1 MTMAAM
7 TAAVAGGG
15 PVPRRAGLGVATVL
29 VAKRAVL
36 SFLRSPQLVVVSI
49 VQLVGFLV
57 TFRYVFGG
65 AFGTS
70 QGLPYVDF
78 AVPGFIAAGV
88 PFTLIGTAVAM
99 AGDLQGG
106 FIDRLR
112 SLPFPS
118 PAVLAGRVL
127 ADTAVLTWSL
137 GIATLVGFAI
147 GFRLHGSALAGLAA
161 FGLCLVYGLAFS
173 WVFITLGLLAGN
185 PQAAQGMALLVFP
198 LTFGSSAYVP
208 VASMP
213 GWLRAFADNQPVTPM
228 ADTVRAL
235 TLGPH
240 AHALLG
246 HPTSY
251 YLTRSLIWTAAIT
264 VVFAALA
271 AARFS
276 RS

>member
-1 MTMAAM
+1 MTAM
-7 TAAVAGGG
+7 TAAVAGG
-15 PVPRRAGLGVATVL
+15 PAPRRAGLGVATVL

-36 SFLRSPQLVVVSI
+36 SFLRTPQLVVVGV

-65 AFGTS
+65 AFGVS

-112 SLPFPS
+112 SLPFPA

-127 ADTAVLTWSL
+127 ADAAVLAFSL
-137 GIATLVGFAI
+137 SIAVLVGFAI
-147 GFRLHGSALAGLAA
+147 GFRLHGPALAALAA

-208 VASMP
+208 VGSMP
-213 GWLRAFADNQPVTPM
+213 GWLRGFADNQPITPM

-240 AHALLG
+240 AQALLG
-246 HPTSY
+246 HPAGY

-271 AARFS
+271 AARF
-276 RS
+276 RRA

>member
-1 MTMAAM
+1 M
-7 TAAVAGGG
+7 
-15 PVPRRAGLGVATVL
+15 
-29 VAKRAVL
+29 
-36 SFLRSPQLVVVSI
+36 
-49 VQLVGFLV
+49 
-57 TFRYVFGG
+57 
-65 AFGTS
+65 
-70 QGLPYVDF
+70 
-78 AVPGFIAAGV
+78 
-88 PFTLIGTAVAM
+88 
-99 AGDLQGG
+99 
-106 FIDRLR
+106 
-112 SLPFPS
+112 
-118 PAVLAGRVL
+118 
-127 ADTAVLTWSL
+127 
-137 GIATLVGFAI
+137 
-147 GFRLHGSALAGLAA
+147 
-161 FGLCLVYGLAFS
+161 CLVYGLAFS

-271 AARFS
+271 AARF
-276 RS
+276 RRA